1 MRTDIG
7 SHLVSMFASI
17 LFTQQ
22 KYLELP
28 AILDYS
34 LTWENLYCNGFD
46 HKKGLQSVMRT
57 DIGSHL
63 GTTILSLALMG
74 SVGSLDFGIKGLR
87 P

>member
-34 LTWENLYCNGFD
+34 LT
-46 HKKGLQSVMRT
+46 
-57 DIGSHL
+57 
-63 GTTILSLALMG
+63 
-74 SVGSLDFGIKGLR
+74 
-87 P
+87 